1 MEKLKDVFEEL
12 KNRTTSPFLVSF
24 LISFLIYN
32 WKIPVGLLSSIETL
46 KIDGFTSYIDLI
58 EKTISRNNSIEYP
71 IYYAIG
77 YTLLYPFIKLVFI
90 AAGTWAKKL
99 STDANIYLAK
109 SGKIPIN
116 KYLVLRESY
125 LQKEKQ
131 LEDVLSVDNQY
142 VKNNLKQ
149 AQEITELQNQIRKLS
164 LELQQQKESI
174 YDLKF
179 IEGQWKYYSIEEKPS
194 FIRISIYYDTISI
207 IKEDNSEVEEF
218 KIQNFY
224 HNKEGRS
231 LIFCRF
237 SIKGNTPTVFHT
249 LTYNEQ
255 KPTLLTGF
263 ENKTQK
269 IKYIK
274 I

>member
-24 LISFLIYN
+24 LISFLLYN
-32 WKIPVGLLSSIETL
+32 WKIPVGLFSSIETL

-58 EKTISRNNSIEYP
+58 EKTISKDHSIEYP
-71 IYYAIG
+71 IYSAIG
-77 YTLLYPFIKLVFI
+77 YTLLYPFIKLIFT

-99 STDANIYLAK
+99 STDANIFLAK

-149 AQEITELQNQIRKLS
+149 AHEITELQNQVRKLN
-164 LELQQQKESI
+164 LDLQQQRNQ
-174 YDLKF
+174 YLTLNLLKVD
-179 IEGQWKYYSIEEKPS
+179 GN
-194 FIRISIYYDTISI
+194 I
-207 IKEDNSEVEEF
+207 I
-218 KIQNFY
+218 Q
-224 HNKEGRS
+224 
-231 LIFCRF
+231 
-237 SIKGNTPTVFHT
+237 
-249 LTYNEQ
+249 
-255 KPTLLTGF
+255 
-263 ENKTQK
+263 
-269 IKYIK
+269 
-274 I
+274 